1 MDYTEFRETMRAKY
15 AQADKR
21 QERRAQKRR
30 RVLHICLVLLAA
42 FVLALIAF
50 RLTR

>member
-15 AQADKR
+15 AQAGEH
-21 QERRAQKRR
+21 QERRTQRR
-30 RVLHICLVLLAA
+30 RMGLYICLVLLAVV
-42 FVLALIAF
+42 VLALIAF